1 MAHALSDVQLALTLR
16 PISSSDHGFLLRLY
30 ASTREEEL
38 AQVPWSEGERDAFLR
53 HQFDAQDRNFR
64 EHYPTASFDVVEL
77 DGVPVGR
84 LYVSRR
90 TDEIRIMDV
99 SLLPE
104 HRGAGIGTRLVR
116 SILDEAAR
124 AGKRTSVHV
133 EQHNP
138 ARRLYERLG
147 FVPVAE
153 RGVYLLMEAPPF
165 AQAKTAS

>member
-1 MAHALSDVQLALTLR
+1 VAHDLSALPSGITLR
-16 PISSSDHGFLLRLY
+16 PISSSDHGFLLQLY

-38 AQVPWSEGERDAFLR
+38 AQVPWSDRERDVFLR
-53 HQFDAQDRNFR
+53 HQFDAQDHHYR
-64 EHYPTASFDVVEL
+64 EHYPEASFDVVEL

-84 LYVSRR
+84 LYIARWA
-90 TDEIRIMDV
+90 DEIRIMEL

-104 HRGAGIGTRLVR
+104 HRGAGTGTRLVR

-124 AGKRTSVHV
+124 EGKRTSVHV

-147 FVPVAE
+147 FVPIAD
-153 RGVYLLMEAPPF
+153 RGVYLLMEAQP
-165 AQAKTAS
+165 